1 MLQCCVCRR
10 RLSVV
15 CTESIV
21 AKRCVLDQKLLLIAY
36 TKSYIMRSIG
46 TKTNGL
52 DLCLEVVSRSCQPLR
67 YIRRWISRK
76 PLETKAWFQRTT
88 NRKWH
93 HQQEII
99 YGLSNGHVTDD
110 WWPQR
115 CCDEAQ
121 SAILATAWL
130 LVTFPVVKTRAD
142 KMCAYEEMI
151 WSWHR
156 AIDEATVHSETT
168 IDWLIDW
175 AWFYVCPNT
184 I

>member
-1 MLQCCVCRR
+1 MAYGLSNGHVTDDVTWPWKDKLVTSI
-10 RLSVV
+10 RLERNISKTAGDRDSVP
-15 CTESIV
+15 
-21 AKRCVLDQKLLLIAY
+21 KD
-36 TKSYIMRSIG
+36 
-46 TKTNGL
+46 
-52 DLCLEVVSRSCQPLR
+52 
-67 YIRRWISRK
+67 
-76 PLETKAWFQRTT
+76 
-88 NRKWH
+88 

-115 CCDEAQ
+115 CCDETQ

-156 AIDEATVHSETT
+156 AIDVATVHSETT

-175 AWFYVCPNT
+175 LSMILRLHQHNIGYTPTVFTGQMTQPTVSKRWRRAVSHPDRPQSNQAHLT
-184 I
+184 VLE